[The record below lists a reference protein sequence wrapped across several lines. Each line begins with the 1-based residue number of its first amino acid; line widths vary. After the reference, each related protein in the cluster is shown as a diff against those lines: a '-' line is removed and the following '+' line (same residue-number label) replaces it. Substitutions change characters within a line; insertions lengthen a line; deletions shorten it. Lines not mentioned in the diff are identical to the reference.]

1 MTDLN
6 QEFSGY
12 ASYLT
17 AEARAMRD
25 NMPPDLRLKV
35 MDIIDGLSLRP
46 KDFANRTKQATD
58 GKNTYIYEHPDPSL
72 QITYQLVE
80 DTEPKIIKFIHIAAL
95 KIEIKR
101 TLFISYSHQ
110 DLEWLQKL
118 KKFLILL
125 QDQDMAIWDDR
136 QIKAGAEW
144 RGEIERALENAK
156 AALLLVTQDFL
167 SSDFIN
173 DHELPTLLKKAE
185 NDGLKIFWVPLK
197 PSTVKHTLIYKYQ
210 AAVDDPNTAISEEA
224 TKEDKRFV
232 QVSERIAEALG
243 LIPPSV

>member
-1 MTDLN
+1 MNDLN

-17 AEARAMRD
+17 TEARAMRD
-25 NMPPDLRLKV
+25 KMPPDLRLKV
-35 MDIIDGLSLRP
+35 MDIIDSLSIRP
-46 KDFANRTKQATD
+46 TDFANRTKKSAD
-58 GKNTYIYEHPDPSL
+58 GKNTYVYEHPDPSL

-80 DTEPKIIKFIHIAAL
+80 NSEPKIIRFIHIAAL

-125 QDQDMAIWDDR
+125 QDQDLAIWDDR

-144 RGEIERALENAK
+144 RKEIEKALTNAK

-173 DHELPTLLKKAE
+173 DHELPALLKKAE
-185 NDGLKIFWVPLK
+185 SDGLKIFWVPVK
-197 PSTVKHTLIYKYQ
+197 PSTVKYTLIYKFQ
-210 AAVDDPNTAISEEA
+210 AAVDDPNTALSEEE
-224 TKEDKRFV
+224 TKLDKRFV
-232 QVSERIAEALG
+232 QVYEKIAEALG
-243 LIPPSV
+243 LMPPSV